1 VITIP
6 SPVGT
11 TENKEVRRFS
21 AVLMGLNLKKSP
33 VPSTFVLYL
42 FSVID
47 TYWYVTQNEEEKPLI
62 PFFAVL
68 ALKRE

>member
-1 VITIP
+1 MQL
-6 SPVGT
+6 G
-11 TENKEVRRFS
+11 FS
-21 AVLMGLNLKKSP
+21 VALCEGLIIK
-33 VPSTFVLYL
+33 STFSTGSRLWLPHIVLSLTGYL

-68 ALKRE
+68 ALKRA